1 MSADPAREGGGGG
14 RQAGDRKG
22 RMLADSAVVEEWLV
36 WLEVNGEPAVTWMC
50 TPDQLEELAVGWLH
64 GEGYIASL
72 DDLVQLRP
80 CAPDLGFWADVK
92 PGRLAQVKA
101 ENRKR
106 VLASGCGAV
115 ATMLADPNAMA
126 APRPPARG
134 EPPTPETLRTLFKQL
149 FASGARYNETGGIHA
164 AALTDGATLLF
175 HAEDIGRHNAVDKVI
190 GGAVLARTAIVGR
203 GLLMTGRISAE
214 LAFKAARAG
223 LAWVATPSVPSTLAV
238 TIAQRSGMVLVG
250 RAVSGTPHLH
260 RPEG

>member
-1 MSADPAREGGGGG
+1 MANRDQQSPPSRAGPSPIAPGVSPGTPEARTPGS
-14 RQAGDRKG
+14 RKG

-64 GEGYIASL
+64 GEGYIESL

-115 ATMLADPNAMA
+115 ATMLADPQAMA
-126 APRPPARG
+126 HVPARG
-134 EPPTPETLRTLFKQL
+134 MPPPPETLRTL
-149 FASGARYNETGGIHA
+149 
-164 AALTDGATLLF
+164 
-175 HAEDIGRHNAVDKVI
+175 
-190 GGAVLARTAIVGR
+190 
-203 GLLMTGRISAE
+203 
-214 LAFKAARAG
+214 
-223 LAWVATPSVPSTLAV
+223 
-238 TIAQRSGMVLVG
+238 
-250 RAVSGTPHLH
+250 
-260 RPEG
+260 